1 MISSPQSPL
10 AVDEFIDCL
19 RARWN
24 ATYDVRLVVRG
35 DRLYLQIMWAYLE
48 QQSFPMDEDEYRQ
61 NLNDILEIINRLGLS
76 SFVREWIYTTPK
88 RPRIGRALTL
98 YLKADERL
106 KEFLI

>member
-48 QQSFPMDEDEYRQ
+48 QQSFPLDEDEYRK
-61 NLNDILEIINRLGLS
+61 NLNNLLEIINRLGLS
-76 SFVREWIYTTPK
+76 NYVREWIRSTPK
-88 RPRIGRALTL
+88 KPRIGKAPTL
-98 YLKADERL
+98 YLKADQRL
-106 KEFLI
+106 KEFLL